1 VKINFNNYN
10 GVLVAASQDSS
21 LQLLSQ
27 SYLVDFMST
36 QWQEMMQQ
44 LIESNT
50 KAIASNAKAIE
61 ALGNQA
67 AEDRALIKQVGESA
81 QQVAGAVARLVE
93 IVQVDRERLARQEII
108 SQSLLVPSAGQQ
120 AIEIK
125 I

>member
-108 SQSLLVPSAGQQ
+108 SQSLLERLNRLDP
-120 AIEIK
+120 
-125 I
+125 